1 MGIRSLKS
9 NLTRFMKRM
18 MSTRSSV
25 GTITKY
31 LWSGTMSLD
40 AVSPVMTV
48 DILLVT
54 MLILVT
60 VLLSMLLV
68 KTQSLS
74 CTRVTTVC
82 MPSSGPVML
91 TSMLM
96 VIMII
101 VTSFWAT
108 GSVAVTVLL
117 LPITMWAMARS
128 MTSGRTIPMD
138 MARCWTT
145 LLKLATSYPLATR
158 SFTQSSHTST
168 AMTTATSPS
177 PRSPMPSTRELRST
191 DFDVFYVTDFMMS

>member
-1 MGIRSLKS
+1 M
-9 NLTRFMKRM
+9 T
-18 MSTRSSV
+18 STSSSV
-25 GTITKY
+25 GAITKD
-31 LWSGTMSLD
+31 LWSSTMSLD
-40 AVSPVMTV
+40 AVSLVMTV
-48 DILLVT
+48 VILLVT

-91 TSMLM
+91 TSML

-117 LPITMWAMARS
+117 LPITMWAMATS
-128 MTSGRTIPMD
+128 MISGRTIPMD

-145 LLKLATSYPLATR
+145 LLKLFTSYPRATR
-158 SFTQSSHTST
+158 SFTQSSHIST
-168 AMTTATSPS
+168 AMTTATSP
-177 PRSPMPSTRELRST
+177 
-191 DFDVFYVTDFMMS
+191 

>member
-1 MGIRSLKS
+1 MGMSRMLTVIRSSKS

-25 GTITKY
+25 GTHTKD
-31 LWSGTMSLD
+31 LWSGTMSRD
-40 AVSPVMTV
+40 AMSLVMTV
-48 DILLVT
+48 VILLVT

-91 TSMLM
+91 TSML

-117 LPITMWAMARS
+117 LPITMWAMA
-128 MTSGRTIPMD
+128 TSDFR
-138 MARCWTT
+138 
-145 LLKLATSYPLATR
+145 KNYP
-158 SFTQSSHTST
+158 
-168 AMTTATSPS
+168 
-177 PRSPMPSTRELRST
+177 
-191 DFDVFYVTDFMMS
+191 YGY

>member
-1 MGIRSLKS
+1 MGA
-9 NLTRFMKRM
+9 
-18 MSTRSSV
+18 
-25 GTITKY
+25 
-31 LWSGTMSLD
+31 MSL
-40 AVSPVMTV
+40 VMTV
-48 DILLVT
+48 VILRVI

-68 KTQSLS
+68 KTRSLS

-82 MPSSGPVML
+82 MPSSGPVMP

-96 VIMII
+96 VIMTI
-101 VTSFWAT
+101 VASFWAT

-117 LPITMWAMARS
+117 LPITMWAMATS

-138 MARCWTT
+138 MARCCTT

-177 PRSPMPSTRELRST
+177 PRSPMPSTREKRST
-191 DFDVFYVTDFMMS
+191 DFDVFYVTDFMMSLT

>member
-1 MGIRSLKS
+1 MG
-9 NLTRFMKRM
+9 FMKRM
-18 MSTRSSV
+18 TSTSSSV
-25 GTITKY
+25 GAIIKE

-40 AVSPVMTV
+40 AVSPVMTAV
-48 DILLVT
+48 ILLVI
-54 MLILVT
+54 MLILVI
-60 VLLSMLLV
+60 LLIILLALV
-68 KTQSLS
+68 MTQSLS
-74 CTRVTTVC
+74 CTRLTTVC
-82 MPSSGPVML
+82 MPSSDPVML

-108 GSVAVTVLL
+108 GSVAVSVLL
-117 LPITMWAMARS
+117 LPITMWAMAIS

-138 MARCWTT
+138 TARCWTT
-145 LLKLATSYPLATR
+145 RLKLATSYPLATR